1 MIAIGRK
8 GQTEIVDGLIL
19 LMIAAV
25 CSVVLLSI
33 SSDYGRLPSEIYEE
47 NYAHKLSQNTLLSLY
62 HITYL
67 DDPSSSF
74 YRKSIMVAVSNELS
88 SKTHPENTKLQQT
101 GNEAG
106 GMIEDLLDLYYSELG
121 WHFMFALMQDN
132 NIIDDSV
139 ISSDNDVISDSTF
152 RQKAGNPYCSSAALT
167 YTNTGECKPG
177 GSAGDM
183 CYTLFSVCT
192 WLA

>member
-47 NYAHKLSQNTLLSLY
+47 NYAHKLSQNSLLSLY

-88 SKTHPENTKLQQT
+88 NGNTNLQQT

-132 NIIDDSV
+132 NIIDNSV
-139 ISSDNDVISDSTF
+139 ISSDNDVTSMLTF

-167 YTNTGECKPG
+167 YTNTGGCTVG